1 MIELKKREEELGIKL
16 LSIEVS
22 GNLKMTRDMV
32 EEKGLN
38 FPVLIDARSYS
49 RESLHITG
57 TPTTFIID
65 PDGKIRCR
73 LIGYLPD
80 MQKIV
85 EDVIARI

>member
-1 MIELKKREEELGIKL
+1 MVELKKREEELGIKL

-32 EEKGLN
+32 KEKGLN

-49 RESLHITG
+49 RESLRITG

-80 MQKIV
+80 MQKTV
-85 EDVIARI
+85 EDAIERI

>member
-1 MIELKKREEELGIKL
+1 MVELKEREEELGIRL

-22 GNLKMTRDMV
+22 SNLKKTKDMV

-38 FPVLIDARSYS
+38 FPVLIDDKAYS

-57 TPTTFIID
+57 TPTTFIVD
-65 PDGKIRCR
+65 KEGKIRCK

-80 MQKIV
+80 MQNTV
-85 EDVIARI
+85 EKVLERI

>member
-1 MIELKKREEELGIKL
+1 MVELKKREEELGIKL
-16 LSIEVS
+16 LSIE
-22 GNLKMTRDMV
+22 TRDMV
-32 EEKGLN
+32 KEKRLN

-49 RESLHITG
+49 RESLRITG

-80 MQKIV
+80 MQKTV
-85 EDVIARI
+85 EDAIERI